1 MPTFARRASVVSK
14 NVKNA
19 ARRPVSE
26 PDDRA
31 ARAGRAQMDL
41 FLAGQPMRTSVS
53 SGSEIASSYIPHE
66 TKAIVEAL
74 GGIQIVARENRN

>member
-1 MPTFARRASVVSK
+1 
-14 NVKNA
+14 
-19 ARRPVSE
+19 
-26 PDDRA
+26 
-31 ARAGRAQMDL
+31 MDL

-74 GGIQIVARENRN
+74 GVIQIVARENRN